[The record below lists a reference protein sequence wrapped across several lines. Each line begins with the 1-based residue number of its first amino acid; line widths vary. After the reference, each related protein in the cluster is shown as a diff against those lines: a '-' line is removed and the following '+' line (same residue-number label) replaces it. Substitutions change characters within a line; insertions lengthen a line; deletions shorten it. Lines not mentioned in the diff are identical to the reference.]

1 MTPVRLDRTSWAA
14 TARPP
19 RIVHIGVGSF
29 SRAHQAWYTAHADP
43 AGEWG
48 IVAFT
53 GRNPAVAE
61 VLSRQDG
68 LYTLI
73 ERGPRE
79 DRLQV
84 IDSICDARP
93 GSDVDGLTRWSRRRR
108 RRSSR

>member
-1 MTPVRLDRTSWAA
+1 MTPVRPDRTSWAA

-19 RIVHIGVGSF
+19 RIVHVGVGSF
-29 SRAHQAWYTAHADP
+29 SRAHQAWYAAHADP

-61 VLSRQDG
+61 VLSRQEG

-79 DRLQV
+79 EYAEGASRT
-84 IDSICDARP
+84 SGGFARYETGGECP
-93 GSDVDGLTRWSRRRR
+93 VSMPS
-108 RRSSR
+108 